1 MPIENDVKLLLKNQ
15 KAFPRLAEVG
25 KSGCMPDVLLANM
38 SQSLI
43 QSESLKI

>member
-1 MPIENDVKLLLKNQ
+1 MPIENDVRLLLKNQ
-15 KAFPRLAEVG
+15 KAFPRLTEVG
-25 KSGCMPDVLLANM
+25 KSERMPDVLLANM